1 MKESL
6 AEDKPTRKVVSG
18 LPPTD
23 IHQNTDKFYQ
33 WKLPFEEERMKTLFE
48 QAKLVRPPNAKLN
61 RPDQTQAE
69 GEPVQKKAVKGQKQS
84 QDQNKKKK
92 ADFRE
97 QKLNEKKDQLV
108 RQYSGVTET
117 IQSRIEPIEQPPQ
130 AERPTRKNR
139 NGEIK

>member
-1 MKESL
+1 
-6 AEDKPTRKVVSG
+6 
-18 LPPTD
+18 
-23 IHQNTDKFYQ
+23 
-33 WKLPFEEERMKTLFE
+33 
-48 QAKLVRPPNAKLN
+48 
-61 RPDQTQAE
+61 
-69 GEPVQKKAVKGQKQS
+69 VKGQKQS